1 MSKVIAVVN
10 QKGGVA
16 KTTTSNAF
24 GIGLANKGYKVLLI
38 DLDSQGNLSMSLGIN
53 FPDEVEN
60 TISKLM
66 LDKLQEK
73 ETAHITPDFIQ
84 SIHGVDFIVGN
95 DDLHKIDRMLSGFQD
110 GEYALEGLLQEV
122 KQQYNYIII
131 DCMPNVGNLTENAI
145 VAADELIIPSE
156 PQYFSTKG
164 IQSLFDEIGKIKRRK
179 NPNLRIA
186 GVLPTRVDIRTNI
199 AKEFLTAL
207 REVFGTDINIFNT
220 AIPFSTKLAE
230 CNDGKNIYEYDKTG
244 KGVQA
249 YIGFVEEYLKE
260 DYDGK

>member
-1 MSKVIAVVN
+1 MSKIIAVVN

-16 KTTTSNAF
+16 KTTTTNAF

-53 FPDEVEN
+53 FPDNEEY
-60 TISKLM
+60 TIAKLM

-73 ETAHITPDFIQ
+73 ETAHITAEYIHT
-84 SIHGVDFIVGN
+84 IHGVDFIVGN

-110 GEYALEGLLQEV
+110 GEYALESLLSDI
-122 KQQYNYIII
+122 KNNYDYIII

-179 NPNLRIA
+179 NPNLQIA
-186 GVLPTRVDIRTNI
+186 GILPTRVDIRTNI

-207 REVFGTDINIFNT
+207 REVFGSDIHIFNT
-220 AIPFSTKLAE
+220 SIPFSTKLAE
-230 CNDGKNIYEYDKTG
+230 CNDGKNIYEYDKAG

-249 YIGFVEEYLKE
+249 YIEFVDEYLLLC
-260 DYDGK
+260 